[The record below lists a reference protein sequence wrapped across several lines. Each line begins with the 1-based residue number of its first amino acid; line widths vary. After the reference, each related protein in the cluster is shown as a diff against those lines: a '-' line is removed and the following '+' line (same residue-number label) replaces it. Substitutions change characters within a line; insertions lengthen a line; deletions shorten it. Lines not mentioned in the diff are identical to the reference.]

1 MRTPDQIIKVN
12 KKRLP
17 VFNSPFTQADY
28 DSIISMRHTYDEFG
42 VLDNSTG
49 AFKVYDFEKAHI
61 PDISYLWNMDFNLIK
76 SLKLLGFGLATYY
89 AYKISQ
95 YRPKLPSFGS
105 SADDKGELR
114 DIWSEWFPEPSP
126 NNVINMEASHEEE

>member
-49 AFKVYDFEKAHI
+49 A
-61 PDISYLWNMDFNLIK
+61 
-76 SLKLLGFGLATYY
+76 
-89 AYKISQ
+89 
-95 YRPKLPSFGS
+95 
-105 SADDKGELR
+105 
-114 DIWSEWFPEPSP
+114 
-126 NNVINMEASHEEE
+126 